1 MTVPPSKGRREKIER
16 AGSNE
21 SPLFQGGIFR
31 RGNMMDI
38 IVSLETLAHDVRYA
52 LRSLYKSPGFTAVV
66 ILILALGIGAN
77 TAVFTVVNGVLLRP
91 LPFPDPARLFLISYG
106 PREGPFGARFGLAD
120 YHYLEFRRQNQLF
133 EYIASF
139 SFHPVTLTGAGDPVR
154 VPGAIVTPDFSRV
167 LRVYPAAGRTFLPEE
182 DQQGRNQAGLLSD
195 KL

>member
-1 MTVPPSKGRREKIER
+1 
-16 AGSNE
+16 
-21 SPLFQGGIFR
+21 
-31 RGNMMDI
+31 MMDI

-120 YHYLEFRRQNQLF
+120 YHYLEFRRQDQLF
-133 EYIASF
+133 EHVASF
-139 SFHPVTLTGAGDPVR
+139 GHSDRRWRPGPCASGDRHAGFFPRAPCLSCRRQD
-154 VPGAIVTPDFSRV
+154 VPG
-167 LRVYPAAGRTFLPEE
+167 GRRPTGP
-182 DQQGRNQAGLLSD
+182 
-195 KL
+195 